1 MALCHSGHRG
11 LRAFPAR
18 LVFGIVLGAGSL
30 GGCSDSATRVSPPGE
45 HACAG
50 GDAITLAVLA
60 SVTLDC
66 SAGTSLQLPGN
77 GATYLVV
84 PQFAVGNVSSAS
96 TRYTLAATGTALFG
110 ILTLWLKQ
118 RKGRRVEIERP
129 GLKVKAPSAHE
140 LQKALSALHD
150 YDELTLTLNRGKLLK
165 RARKKKGAPRT
176 PRNLR

>member
-1 MALCHSGHRG
+1 MPTVRVLNVDRALTLHLYRAPDEQNLPDDLRG
-11 LRAFPAR
+11 GLCNIG
-18 LVFGIVLGAGSL
+18 LEV
-30 GGCSDSATRVSPPGE
+30 RVSRQNPATDDIWRLGV
-45 HACAG
+45 
-50 GDAITLAVLA
+50 DLARHH
-60 SVTLDC
+60 
-66 SAGTSLQLPGN
+66 GQ
-77 GATYLVV
+77 
-84 PQFAVGNVSSAS
+84 
-96 TRYTLAATGTALFG
+96 LAATGTALFG